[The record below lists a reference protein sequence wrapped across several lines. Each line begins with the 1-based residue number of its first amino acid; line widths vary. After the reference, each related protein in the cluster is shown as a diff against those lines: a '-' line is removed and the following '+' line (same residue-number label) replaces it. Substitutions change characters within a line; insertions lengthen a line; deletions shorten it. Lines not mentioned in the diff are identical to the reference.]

1 MDSHIAWLMYPDWQP
16 VYVVHGSENQE
27 NELGALQDLHRADPR
42 FGYEVVKGNRL
53 IAEPDGHI
61 PYRNMLL
68 LTNVLAAYPHASAVA
83 YGALL
88 GEGSGDKSRR
98 FVKRL
103 EKVYQASEGRK
114 VRVLTPLSR
123 WTKAQALRRGLELPG
138 GDLLDRTISC
148 YHGYGC
154 GRCQACFRRGIAE
167 YLCDLRSTP
176 PALPTET
183 KGGLA
188 TLRANK
194 LTRWPSL
201 AASNAD
207 VLRAYVK
214 AHKLG
219 RFRFP
224 AKI

>member
-1 MDSHIAWLMYPDWQP
+1 VVILLHSGGLDSHIAWLMHPDWKP
-16 VYVVHGSENQE
+16 VYVVHGSGNQHA
-27 NELGALQDLHRADPR
+27 ELGALDTLSKLDPR
-42 FGYEVVKGNRL
+42 FGYELVKGNRL

-68 LTNVLAAYPHASAVA
+68 LTNALAAYPQASAVA

-103 EKVYQASEGRK
+103 ERTYRASEGRR

-123 WTKAQALRRGLELPG
+123 LTKAQALRRGLDLPG
-138 GDLLDRTISC
+138 GDHLATTISC
-148 YHGYGC
+148 YHGNGC
-154 GRCQACFRRGIAE
+154 GHCQACFRRGIAE
-167 YLCDLRSTP
+167 YLCGLRSTP
-176 PALPTET
+176 PELPTET
-183 KGGLA
+183 KGVAA

-201 AASNAD
+201 ALSNVD

-214 AHKLG
+214 A
-219 RFRFP
+219 R
-224 AKI
+224 